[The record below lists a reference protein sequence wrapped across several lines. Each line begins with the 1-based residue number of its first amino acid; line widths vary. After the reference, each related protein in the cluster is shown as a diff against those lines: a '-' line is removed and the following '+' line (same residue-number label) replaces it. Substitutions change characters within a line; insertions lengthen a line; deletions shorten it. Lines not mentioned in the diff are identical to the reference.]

1 MSLTSGRRLG
11 VANGEDTSFV
21 GDPGAS
27 GAAVP
32 GAVELTGGTVN
43 GRYRLTGAASQWAVG
58 TAHPAVD
65 LLDHELVVLVYPS
78 VPVGREMDFY
88 RRAAGEVER
97 TRALR
102 GTSLVC
108 MRDCGALANGRPYF
122 VMQRVQAH
130 SVQKVVAE
138 HGPISVEMAMHLVDQ
153 IMLLTLR
160 AHSFGVVLGDI
171 RPANIFVTET
181 RHPDG
186 RRYLAPTVV
195 DTGYARGLFDGLI
208 ALPEPPSAYR
218 SPQRRRG
225 ESATPADD
233 IYALGALL
241 SFLVTGRAP
250 RMSTGDALDPAAWGP
265 SRIRPD
271 LRISPLVDRIVLRCL
286 EPRPEAR
293 WRDVRTMQEAAE
305 ALRQVLTLPPAARA
319 LLDELLASQVS
330 GAEAVGTLAGL
341 GTGPRGNSDVPTRQI
356 LPEGDASLDGDG
368 PRHRATA
375 PFDPRDVAAA
385 LLPKP
390 EPAGGEGTRPLS
402 TEQLRRLLRVI
413 DSPDLPESPE
423 AEPLGARPL
432 DPPRF
437 SLVTSDPELR
447 AAPAVEAP
455 RPSAELR
462 VAAPEPPVV
471 SVPPV
476 VSAPPARTPTGS
488 HRRVQTGPMGSREP
502 ASERAEAPGEPRPV
516 SLTMRVGGGGTRIEG
531 TLEPPEATGRIT
543 GNLPA
548 LRTLP
553 PASAHPAVSEATNE
567 DPRAGDAGA
576 RRPVGALPMDVFGGR
591 PLDLP
596 AELNPIPPAA
606 EPEDPRARTR
616 SAQWRYGLVL
626 GATVACLG
634 AAAFF
639 LVARRN
645 PGPARVEAVAPESGY
660 LPSAAVAPAVSG
672 PPLEQAPPA
681 VVKAAPPS
689 AAPAPV
695 APVAPVAP
703 RARRG
708 GRCARGR
715 ARNRAGRESEPGRR
729 ARGHRAR
736 VGARPA
742 GADGRGA
749 VRCDALRPRAPPAE
763 ARHQH
768 AAAPRSPRV
777 HDAGGLRRGRRVGH
791 PHVRPGETLRTPRGP
806 PDRPG
811 REPAADAEGGC
822 ARPRR
827 ARPRGRAAGAEHA
840 VLRGRRWWGLIS
852 CARAR

>member
-186 RRYLAPTVV
+186 RRYMAPTVV

-330 GAEAVGTLAGL
+330 GGEAVGTLAGL
-341 GTGPRGNSDVPTRQI
+341 GTGPRGTRTCRPARWS
-356 LPEGDASLDGDG
+356 LPEGDASSDADG
-368 PRHRATA
+368 PRHTRDRPVRPAGRGGGAAAQAGARGGRGHTPAEHRATA
-375 PFDPRDVAAA
+375 PAAA
-385 LLPKP
+385 RDRQPG
-390 EPAGGEGTRPLS
+390 PAGVARGGALGRP
-402 TEQLRRLLRVI
+402 
-413 DSPDLPESPE
+413 
-423 AEPLGARPL
+423 
-432 DPPRF
+432 
-437 SLVTSDPELR
+437 
-447 AAPAVEAP
+447 AP
-455 RPSAELR
+455 RP
-462 VAAPEPPVV
+462 APF
-471 SVPPV
+471 
-476 VSAPPARTPTGS
+476 
-488 HRRVQTGPMGSREP
+488 Q
-502 ASERAEAPGEPRPV
+502 PGHVGATSCGTPRP
-516 SLTMRVGGGGTRIEG
+516 
-531 TLEPPEATGRIT
+531 
-543 GNLPA
+543 A
-548 LRTLP
+548 L
-553 PASAHPAVSEATNE
+553 
-567 DPRAGDAGA
+567 DPWS
-576 RRPVGALPMDVFGGR
+576 RRPSSVQLSEWPSRDAPRDGGR
-591 PLDLP
+591 P
-596 AELNPIPPAA
+596 
-606 EPEDPRARTR
+606 
-616 SAQWRYGLVL
+616 
-626 GATVACLG
+626 
-634 AAAFF
+634 
-639 LVARRN
+639 
-645 PGPARVEAVAPESGY
+645 
-660 LPSAAVAPAVSG
+660 
-672 PPLEQAPPA
+672 
-681 VVKAAPPS
+681 
-689 AAPAPV
+689 
-695 APVAPVAP
+695 
-703 RARRG
+703 
-708 GRCARGR
+708 ARGR
-715 ARNRAGRESEPGRR
+715 G
-729 ARGHRAR
+729 
-736 VGARPA
+736 PA
-742 GADGRGA
+742 
-749 VRCDALRPRAPPAE
+749 C
-763 ARHQH
+763 
-768 AAAPRSPRV
+768 AAPR
-777 HDAGGLRRGRRVGH
+777 
-791 PHVRPGETLRTPRGP
+791 
-806 PDRPG
+806 
-811 REPAADAEGGC
+811 
-822 ARPRR
+822 R
-827 ARPRGRAAGAEHA
+827 A
-840 VLRGRRWWGLIS
+840 
-852 CARAR
+852 

>member
-1 MSLTSGRRLG
+1 M
-11 VANGEDTSFV
+11 AAGEDTSFV
-21 GDPGAS
+21 GEPGAS
-27 GAAVP
+27 GASAP

-43 GRYRLTGAASQWAVG
+43 GRYRLTAGPSQWAVG

-65 LLDHELVVLVYPS
+65 LLDHELVVLVYPN
-78 VPVGREMDFY
+78 VPDGREMDFY
-88 RRAAGEVER
+88 RRAAAEVER

-181 RHPDG
+181 RQPDG
-186 RRYLAPTVV
+186 RRYLTPTVV

-225 ESATPADD
+225 EAATPADD

-271 LRISPLVDRIVLRCL
+271 LRISPLLDRIVLRCL

-330 GAEAVGTLAGL
+330 GAEAAGALAGL

-356 LPEGDASLDGDG
+356 LTEGEALPDADL

-385 LLPKP
+385 LLPKA

-413 DSPDLPESPE
+413 DSPDLPDSPD
-423 AEPLGARPL
+423 AEPVGARPL

-447 AAPAVEAP
+447 ATPNIEAP
-455 RPSAELR
+455 RPSAEQR

-471 SVPPV
+471 LAPLAPPV
-476 VSAPPARTPTGS
+476 LRTPTGPQNVVTPPVARTQTGP

-502 ASERAEAPGEPRPV
+502 LEERMEAPGEPRPV

-531 TLEPPEATGRIT
+531 ALPPPEASGRIT

-548 LRTLP
+548 VRTQP
-553 PASAHPAVSEATNE
+553 PASAHPAVFDAPTPGEGEAAGRSNE
-567 DPRAGDAGA
+567 A
-576 RRPVGALPMDVFGGR
+576 RRSSGALPMDVFGGR

-596 AELNPIPPAA
+596 AELNPIPRAA
-606 EPEDPRARTR
+606 EPESARVR

-626 GATVACLG
+626 GAAVACIG

-639 LVARRN
+639 VLARRT
-645 PGPARVEAVAPESGY
+645 PAPVPVAPTEASAGY
-660 LPSAAVAPAVSG
+660 LPSAPVSPAVSG
-672 PPLEQAPPA
+672 PSLD
-681 VVKAAPPS
+681 K
-689 AAPAPV
+689 APV
-695 APVAPVAP
+695 APVSAAPPAPVSAAAP
-703 RARRG
+703 ASAPGSAATVVLAPEMVSATAAVVPNANEIVAHVETQPASARVLRARTG
-708 GRCARGR
+708 EVLCAATPCDVVHPKLKPGTNMRLRLEAPGFTTQEVFMPVDASGTHAFDLG
-715 ARNRAGRESEPGRR
+715 ARTGRR
-729 ARGHRAR
+729 AAA
-736 VGARPA
+736 VAEPA
-742 GADGRGA
+742 PTPAPASA
-749 VRCDALRPRAPPAE
+749 VEAAPAAPIS
-763 ARHQH
+763 
-768 AAAPRSPRV
+768 AAAP
-777 HDAGGLRRGRRVGH
+777 A
-791 PHVRPGETLRTPRGP
+791 P
-806 PDRPG
+806 PLPSM
-811 REPAADAEGGC
+811 PF
-822 ARPRR
+822 
-827 ARPRGRAAGAEHA
+827 
-840 VLRGRRWWGLIS
+840 
-852 CARAR
+852 